1 MTFTLVGQPDA
12 ANPVLTLRAGE
23 RVRLTLKNEAP
34 GLLHDITIPD
44 LRVTIEQLRQGET
57 GEAVFTVPTSP
68 GKHEYLCRPHS
79 ELMRGVVDITP

>member
-1 MTFTLVGQPDA
+1 MTFTVVGQPDA
-12 ANPVLTLRAGE
+12 VNPVIPLRAGE

-44 LRVTIEQLRQGET
+44 LRVTIEQLRQGES
-57 GEAVFTVPTSP
+57 GEAVFTVPNSP
-68 GKHEYLCRPHS
+68 GTHQYLCRPHA